1 MHRRACVTSARGVT
15 GPMLGAG
22 RRRSSGVPPLAPA
35 AGLAHFGCASP
46 EHLVPE
52 VLSGPAAAVGARQA
66 HLLPPFRADLRA
78 QPRGRDAGD
87 PLVRGTEVRVP
98 KLLLP
103 ADDPGGV
110 LRRPAVRGAGGGV
123 WGGAP
128 VLFSGSGGAGECS
141 RAAGAVGV

>member
-1 MHRRACVTSARGVT
+1 
-15 GPMLGAG
+15 MLGAG
-22 RRRSSGVPPLAPA
+22 RRRSSAVPPLASA
-35 AGLAHFGCASP
+35 AGLSHLGCASP
-46 EHLVPE
+46 EHPVPE
-52 VLSGPAAAVGARQA
+52 VLSGPAAAVGAGQA

-110 LRRPAVRGAGGGV
+110 LRRPAVCGAWGGG

-128 VLFSGSGGAGECS
+128 SSFSSSAS
-141 RAAGAVGV
+141 